1 MLHVHHEAPRG
12 FHSGSGTGTQ
22 ASRSSHQP
30 YLLPFA
36 TPQEKSTQEGLKTSN
51 QMLWTRSGMG
61 TVVHNSR
68 PQPAQG
74 ELQSVLHMPAWRSW
88 KYLGCSIKHHQ
99 TLTPSCCPPTLTHS
113 LAHNCFSIPEGGTD
127 MCRRDQR
134 DAGKTEDEAKERIG
148 PHHSEASKPWEQFGS
163 LPHKYCEDFSMLYAE
178 MGSLL

>member
-1 MLHVHHEAPRG
+1 MR
-12 FHSGSGTGTQ
+12 
-22 ASRSSHQP
+22 HQGG
-30 YLLPFA
+30 
-36 TPQEKSTQEGLKTSN
+36 STQGAAQGPRPAEAATNPTSCH
-51 QMLWTRSGMG
+51 LPHHRKRALRRVSRPATRCSGPEAAWA

-88 KYLGCSIKHHQ
+88 KYLGCSTKHHQ